1 VLLYILFSK
10 QFTVQECDA
19 YAVDSSNKA
28 DIKKI
33 KAFMS
38 NLQKNKNSSWITWYI
53 GVAAVLFL
61 LIIFFYYFTQHF
73 A

>member
-1 VLLYILFSK
+1 MPFGR
-10 QFTVQECDA
+10 A

-28 DIKKI
+28 DIKKL
-33 KAFMS
+33 KYFMS
-38 NLQKNKNSSWITWYI
+38 DLPKNNNSSWITWYI

-61 LIIFFYYFTQHF
+61 LIIFFYFFTQHF